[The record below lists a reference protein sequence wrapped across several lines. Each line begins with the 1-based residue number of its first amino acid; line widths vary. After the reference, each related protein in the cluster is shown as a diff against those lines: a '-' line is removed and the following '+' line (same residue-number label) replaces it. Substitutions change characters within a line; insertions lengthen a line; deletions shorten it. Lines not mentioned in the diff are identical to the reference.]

1 MNKYLINNQLLKLSI
16 SQAIEESFLNL
27 ADTLSE
33 RLTHYE
39 LENKNDPFRLQEIMA
54 ENNQI
59 SAYMD
64 QLLISHLLQMLEGL
78 D

>member
-1 MNKYLINNQLLKLSI
+1 MNKHLINNQLLKLSI

-27 ADTLSE
+27 ADALSDI
-33 RLTHYE
+33 LAQYE
-39 LENKNDPFRLQEIMA
+39 LENKNDPFSLQEIMA

-59 SAYMD
+59 SAYLD
-64 QLLISHLLQMLEGL
+64 QLLISHLMHMLEEL